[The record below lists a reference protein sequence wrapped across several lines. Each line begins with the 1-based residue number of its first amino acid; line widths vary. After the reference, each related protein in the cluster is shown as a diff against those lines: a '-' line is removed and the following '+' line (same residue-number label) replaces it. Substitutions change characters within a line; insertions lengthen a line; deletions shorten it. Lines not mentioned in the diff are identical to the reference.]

1 MKKLFLGLVLA
12 LGVLAAGGK
21 AEAYTYTVPAAN
33 YENYKAPAK
42 DYEAWDITLDVTYD
56 YTTAYQILKAV
67 NDYREANG
75 LNRLQTNDTLMK
87 RAMRRAVDLN
97 IDFKHGVVGPGYI
110 LVDSNNYR
118 NSSSSENIYMN
129 TGGITCDAAMLGWK
143 NSVGH
148 NQNMLDSR
156 WVGVGVGV
164 VGNQCVLELFGGTKF
179 NCFDLKFGTDTG
191 LTNYSERITIPV
203 FEVLY
208 KPVLGDI
215 NYETYTEKSL
225 DGNYPHYLDGGG
237 VYDLDTSFPIT
248 SVTIH
253 KTGDEDNLGS
263 TFKAP
268 ACNFTFTS
276 SNPSVAKVEGNQV
289 TFVGYGKA
297 DITAT
302 LNGTNYSKTYSFEY
316 KAPQEEKKESKP
328 VKLKK
333 VSNFKVKKYKV
344 RGHKTLL
351 DISWKRIK
359 GVDNYTVQVAKD
371 KKFKKI
377 LVNKKVKESDTPY
390 ACLGITK
397 KFKGKKVY
405 VRVRAVNGKKTG
417 PWSKVKTI
425 KTYK

>member
-1 MKKLFLGLVLA
+1 MKKLMMGLVLA
-12 LGVLAAGGK
+12 LGVLAVGGK
-21 AEAYTYTVPAAN
+21 AEAYTYTVPAMD
-33 YENYKAPAK
+33 YKNYKAPAK

-56 YTTAYQILKAV
+56 YTTAYQILWAV

-75 LNRLQTNDTLMK
+75 LCRLQTNDTLMK

-97 IDFKHGVVGPGYI
+97 IDFKHGVIGPGYI

-118 NSSSSENIYMN
+118 NSASSENIYMN
-129 TGGITCDAAMLGWK
+129 TGGITCADAMLGWK

-156 WVGVGVGV
+156 WVGAGVGV

-191 LTNYSERITIPV
+191 LVSYSERITVPV
-203 FEVLY
+203 FEILY

-215 NYETYTEKSL
+215 NYETYTEKSS
-225 DGNYPHYLDGGG
+225 DGNYPHYLDNGG

-253 KTGDEDNLGS
+253 KAEDEDNLGS

-268 ACNFTFTS
+268 AYNFTFTS

-316 KAPQEEKKESKP
+316 KAPQEEKKATTKLSKTSVVS
-328 VKLKK
+328 VKRAKASKHRTKLS
-333 VSNFKVKKYKV
+333 VSWRKVKNA
-344 RGHKTLL
+344 
-351 DISWKRIK
+351 SS
-359 GVDNYTVQVAKD
+359 YTVQVSTN
-371 KKFKKI
+371 KKFRKCVTTKTAKKC
-377 LVNKKVKESDTPY
+377 KVV
-390 ACLGITK
+390 LTK

-417 PWSKVKTI
+417 PWSKVKKI